1 VILGVPINLS
11 KKEADMERKRTGCL
25 IAVFA
30 LILTFATFLAVPEA
44 GAQAQ
49 KAGQKVTWV
58 FATNPGP
65 AANTWSFHPY
75 PRFQKL
81 LEKNSG
87 GRLVLDTKMGLFPVN
102 EVVHAVIAGR
112 ADIGW
117 ERIPWVAGTFPQ
129 WDYALPFF
137 WDNIFEYEAFLSD
150 PRLIEIEKKTYGE
163 KGLVKIADIAVEALD
178 GIWAK
183 KAVATVDD
191 FKGFKVRT
199 SGLITTLA
207 MKLVGASPLTIPTA
221 EIMEAL
227 QRGTVDAIQTS
238 RGWALGFGLADVC
251 TNVSFWRFQSVFGG
265 MLVVNKAKF
274 DALPPDL
281 KKIVLDTGKEMQG
294 QTIFG
299 AKVEELEAD
308 VGLKVSRLKV
318 TQPSTAEINKARELV
333 KPTVAK
339 WLEIAGPHGKEIL
352 DIAAQYAGGAK
363 VLLKK

>member
-1 VILGVPINLS
+1 MNHKRLWVVLGTLGL
-11 KKEADMERKRTGCL
+11 T
-25 IAVFA
+25 A
-30 LILTFATFLAVPEA
+30 LLALAFLGGSAE
-44 GAQAQ
+44 AQAQ
-49 KAGQKVTWV
+49 KTGQKVTWV

-87 GRLVLDTKMGLFPVN
+87 GRVVLDTKMGLFPTN

-137 WDNIFEYEAFLSD
+137 WDNIFEYEAFLND

-274 DALPPDL
+274 DALPADL

-294 QTIFG
+294 QTDKKGGRSCG
-299 AKVEELEAD
+299 ACLA
-308 VGLKVSRLKV
+308 
-318 TQPSTAEINKARELV
+318 
-333 KPTVAK
+333 
-339 WLEIAGPHGKEIL
+339 
-352 DIAAQYAGGAK
+352 
-363 VLLKK
+363 LLRVPV

>member
-1 VILGVPINLS
+1 MKRRRRWSTLGGLAAALAALLVVLS
-11 KKEADMERKRTGCL
+11 APAD
-25 IAVFA
+25 A
-30 LILTFATFLAVPEA
+30 
-44 GAQAQ
+44 AQQ
-49 KAGQKVTWV
+49 KITWT

-65 AANTWSFHPY
+65 AANTWSFYPY

-137 WDNIFEYEAFLSD
+137 WDSVFEYEAFLND
-150 PRLIEIEKKTYGE
+150 PRLVEIERKTYGE
-163 KGLVKIADIAVEALD
+163 KGLVKIADIPSEALD

-183 KAVATVDD
+183 KPVATVAD

-199 SGLITTLA
+199 SGLITTMA
-207 MKLVGASPLTIPTA
+207 MQLLGASPLTIPTA

-227 QRGTVDAIQTS
+227 SRGTVDAIQTS

-265 MLVVNKAKF
+265 MLVINKAKF
-274 DALPPDL
+274 DALPADL
-281 KKIVLDTGKEMQG
+281 KKVVIDTGREMQG
-294 QTIFG
+294 QTVFG
-299 AKVEELEAD
+299 AKIEELEAD
-308 VGLKVSRLKV
+308 VGLKVSKLKV
-318 TQPSTAEINKARELV
+318 TQPSSAEINKARELV
-333 KPTVAK
+333 RPAIDK

-352 DIAAQYAGGAK
+352 NIASDYAGGAK

>member
-1 VILGVPINLS
+1 MAKKFFKGGILL
-11 KKEADMERKRTGCL
+11 
-25 IAVFA
+25 F
-30 LILTFATFLAVPEA
+30 LILALVCFFMPSSIQ
-44 GAQAQ
+44 AQAT
-49 KAGQKVTWV
+49 KPGQKITWI

-65 AANTWSFHPY
+65 AANSWSFHPY

-81 LEKNSG
+81 LERNSK
-87 GRLVLDTKMGLFPVN
+87 GRLVLETKVGLFPPN

-137 WDNIFEYEAFLSD
+137 WDNIFEYEAFLHD

-163 KGLVKIADIAVEALD
+163 KGLVKIADICVEALD
-178 GIWAK
+178 GIWGK
-183 KAVATVDD
+183 KAVATVED
-191 FKGFKVRT
+191 FKGYKIRT
-199 SGLITTLA
+199 SGLITTMA
-207 MKLVGASPLTIPTA
+207 MKLLGASPLTIPTA

-251 TNVSFWRFQSVFGG
+251 THVSFWRIQSIFGG

-281 KKIVLDTGKEMQG
+281 QKILLDTGREMQG
-294 QTIFG
+294 QTVYA
-299 AKVEELEAD
+299 AKVEEMEAD
-308 VGLKVSRLKV
+308 VGLKVSKLKV
-318 TQPSTAEINKARELV
+318 TQPSAAEINKARELV
-333 KPTVAK
+333 RPTVDK
-339 WLEIAGPHGKEIL
+339 WLEIAGPYGKQVL
-352 DIAAQYAGGAK
+352 NIAAQYAGGAK
-363 VLLKK
+363 ILLKK

>member
-1 VILGVPINLS
+1 M
-11 KKEADMERKRTGCL
+11 AKRFFRVSICL
-25 IAVFA
+25 A
-30 LILTFATFLAVPEA
+30 LIFFWTYFFMPPN
-44 GAQAQ
+44 GQAQATMS
-49 KAGQKVTWV
+49 GQKITWI

-65 AANTWSFHPY
+65 AANSWSFHPY

-87 GRLVLDTKMGLFPVN
+87 GRLILDTKVGLFPPN

-137 WDNIFEYEAFLSD
+137 WDNIFEYEAFLND

-163 KGLVKIADIAVEALD
+163 KGLVKIADICVEALD
-178 GIWAK
+178 GIWGK
-183 KAVATVDD
+183 KAVATVED
-191 FKGFKVRT
+191 FKGYKVRT
-199 SGLITTLA
+199 SGLITTMA
-207 MKLVGASPLTIPTA
+207 MKLLGASPLTIPTA

-251 TNVSFWRFQSVFGG
+251 THVSFWRIQSIFGG

-281 KKIVLDTGKEMQG
+281 KKILQDTGREMQG
-294 QTIFG
+294 QTVYG
-299 AKVEELEAD
+299 AKVEEMEAD
-308 VGLKVSRLKV
+308 VGLKVSKLKV
-318 TQPSTAEINKARELV
+318 IQPSQAEINKARELV
-333 KPTVAK
+333 KPTINK
-339 WLEIAGPHGKEIL
+339 WLEIAGPYGRQIL
-352 DIAAQYAGGAK
+352 EIAAQYAGGAK
-363 VLLKK
+363 ILLKK

>member
-1 VILGVPINLS
+1 MKRRRWWSTLGSL
-11 KKEADMERKRTGCL
+11 
-25 IAVFA
+25 AVVLAFA
-30 LILTFATFLAVPEA
+30 LLCLPAT
-44 GAQAQ
+44 GH
-49 KAGQKVTWV
+49 AGQQKITWT

-65 AANTWSFHPY
+65 AANTWSFYPY

-137 WDNIFEYEAFLSD
+137 WDSVFEYEAFLND
-150 PRLIEIEKKTYGE
+150 PRLIEIERKTYGE
-163 KGLVKIADIAVEALD
+163 KGLVKIADIPSEALD

-199 SGLITTLA
+199 SGLVTTMA
-207 MKLVGASPLTIPTA
+207 MQLLGAAPLTIPTA

-227 QRGTVDAIQTS
+227 SRGTVDAIQTS

-274 DALPPDL
+274 DALPADL
-281 KKIVLDTGKEMQG
+281 KKIVIDTGREMQG
-294 QTIFG
+294 QTVFG
-299 AKVEELEAD
+299 AKIEEMEAD
-308 VGLKVSRLKV
+308 VGLKVSKLKV
-318 TQPSTAEINKARELV
+318 TQPSQAEINKARELV
-333 KPTVAK
+333 RPAIDK
-339 WLEIAGPHGKEIL
+339 WLEIAGPHGKDIL
-352 DIAAQYAGGAK
+352 AIAGEYAGGAK
-363 VLLKK
+363 VMLKK

>member
-1 VILGVPINLS
+1 MKRRKTWMILGS
-11 KKEADMERKRTGCL
+11 
-25 IAVFA
+25 FS
-30 LILTFATFLAVPEA
+30 LILALSFLLLGGNAE
-44 GAQAQ
+44 AQAK
-49 KAGQKVTWV
+49 KAAQPIKWV

-65 AANTWSFHPY
+65 AANTWTFYPY

-87 GRLVLDTKMGLFPVN
+87 GRLILDTKMGLFPVN

-137 WDNIFEYEAFLSD
+137 WDNIFEYEAFLND

-183 KAVATVDD
+183 KAVATIED
-191 FKGFKVRT
+191 FKGFKIRT
-199 SGLITTLA
+199 SGLITTMA

-251 TNVSFWRFQSVFGG
+251 THVSFWRFQSVFGG

-274 DALPPDL
+274 DALPADL
-281 KKIVLDTGKEMQG
+281 KKILLATGREMQG
-294 QTIFG
+294 QTAFG

-308 VGLKVSRLKV
+308 VGLKVSKLKV
-318 TQPSTAEINKARELV
+318 TQPSQAEINKARELV
-333 KPTVAK
+333 KPTVGK
-339 WLEIAGPHGKEIL
+339 WLEIAGPHGKQIL

-363 VLLKK
+363 ILLKK

>member
-1 VILGVPINLS
+1 
-11 KKEADMERKRTGCL
+11 MKRRRLWSTAGCL
-25 IAVFA
+25 A
-30 LILTFATFLAVPEA
+30 LLLALALVGLPATAD
-44 GAQAQ
+44 
-49 KAGQKVTWV
+49 AGQQKITWT

-65 AANTWSFHPY
+65 AANTWSFYPY

-137 WDNIFEYEAFLSD
+137 WDNIFEYEAFLND
-150 PRLIEIEKKTYGE
+150 PRLIEIEQKTYGE

-183 KAVATVDD
+183 KPVATVADW
-191 FKGFKVRT
+191 KGFKVRT
-199 SGLITTLA
+199 SGLITTMSMQL
-207 MKLVGASPLTIPTA
+207 LGASPLTIPTA

-227 QRGTVDAIQTS
+227 SRGTVDAIQTS

-265 MLVVNKAKF
+265 MLAVNKAKF
-274 DALPPDL
+274 DALPADL
-281 KKIVLDTGKEMQG
+281 KKILIDTGREMQG

-299 AKVEELEAD
+299 AKIEELEAD
-308 VGLKVSRLKV
+308 VGLKVSKLKV
-318 TQPSTAEINKARELV
+318 TQPSAAEINKARELV
-333 KPTVAK
+333 RPAIAK
-339 WLEIAGPHGKEIL
+339 WLEITGPVGKQIL
-352 DIAAQYAGGAK
+352 DIADDYAGGAK

>member
-1 VILGVPINLS
+1 MKKERFWMILGTFGFVVALS
-11 KKEADMERKRTGCL
+11 
-25 IAVFA
+25 F
-30 LILTFATFLAVPEA
+30 FLLGGYAE
-44 GAQAQ
+44 AQAQ
-49 KAGQKVTWV
+49 KGGQPIKWV

-65 AANTWSFHPY
+65 AANTWTFYPY

-137 WDNIFEYEAFLSD
+137 WDNIFEYEAFLND
-150 PRLIEIEKKTYGE
+150 PKLIELEKKSYGE

-183 KAVATVDD
+183 RAVATVDD
-191 FKGFKVRT
+191 FKGFKIRT
-199 SGLITTLA
+199 SGLITTLS
-207 MKLVGASPLTIPTA
+207 MKLLGASPLTIPTA

-274 DALPPDL
+274 DALPADL
-281 KKIVLDTGKEMQG
+281 KKIVLDTGREMQG

-318 TQPSTAEINKARELV
+318 TQPAQAEINKARELV
-333 KPTVAK
+333 RPTVDE
-339 WLEIAGPHGKEIL
+339 WLKIAGPHGKEAL
-352 DIAAQYAGGAK
+352 AIAANYAGGAK
-363 VLLKK
+363 ILLKK

>member
-1 VILGVPINLS
+1 MKRRKIWMILGSFGFILALS
-11 KKEADMERKRTGCL
+11 
-25 IAVFA
+25 
-30 LILTFATFLAVPEA
+30 FLLA
-44 GAQAQ
+44 GSYAEAQAQ
-49 KAGQKVTWV
+49 KGGQPIKWV

-65 AANTWSFHPY
+65 AANTWSFYPY

-87 GRLVLDTKMGLFPVN
+87 GRVVLDTKMGLFPVN

-137 WDNIFEYEAFLSD
+137 WDNIFEYEAFLND
-150 PRLIEIEKKTYGE
+150 PRLIELERKSYGE

-178 GIWAK
+178 GIWGK
-183 KAVATVDD
+183 KAVALADD
-191 FKGFKVRT
+191 FKGYKVRT
-199 SGLITTLA
+199 SGLITTLS
-207 MKLVGASPLTIPTA
+207 MKLLGASPLTIPTA

-227 QRGTVDAIQTS
+227 SRGTVDAIQTS

-251 TNVSFWRFQSVFGG
+251 TNVSFWKFQSVFGG

-274 DALPPDL
+274 DALPADL
-281 KKIVLDTGKEMQG
+281 KKIVLDTGREMQG
-294 QTIFG
+294 QTAFG
-299 AKVEELEAD
+299 AKVEEMEAD

-318 TQPSTAEINKARELV
+318 TQPTPAEINKAREIV
-333 KPTVAK
+333 RPAIDE
-339 WLEIAGPHGKEIL
+339 WLKIAGPNGKQIL
-352 DIAAQYAGGAK
+352 DIAANYAGGAK
-363 VLLKK
+363 IMLKK

>member
-1 VILGVPINLS
+1 MIFGS
-11 KKEADMERKRTGCL
+11 
-25 IAVFA
+25 FS
-30 LILTFATFLAVPEA
+30 LILTLLFSLLVVDADAAP
-44 GAQAQ
+44 AQ
-49 KAGQKVTWV
+49 KPGQKITWV

-65 AANTWSFHPY
+65 AANTWTFYPY

-81 LEKNSG
+81 LELRSG
-87 GRLVLDTKMGLFPVN
+87 GRLVLDTKMGLFHVN
-102 EVVHAVIAGR
+102 EVVHAVSAGR

-137 WDNIFEYEAFLSD
+137 WDNIFEYEAFLND
-150 PRLIEIEKKTYGE
+150 PRLIEIERKSYAE

-178 GIWAK
+178 GIWGK

-191 FKGFKVRT
+191 FKGYKIRT

-207 MKLVGASPLTIPTA
+207 MKLLGASPLTIPTA

-238 RGWALGFGLADVC
+238 RGWGLGFGLPDVC
-251 TNVSFWRFQSVFGG
+251 THVSFWKFQSVFGG

-274 DALPPDL
+274 DALPADL
-281 KKIVLDTGKEMQG
+281 KKIVLDTGREMQG

-299 AKVEELEAD
+299 AKVEELEAE
-308 VGLKVSRLKV
+308 VGLKVSRMKV
-318 TQPSTAEINKARELV
+318 TQPTQAEINKARDLV
-333 KPTVAK
+333 RPTIDK
-339 WLEIAGPHGKEIL
+339 WLELAGPQGKQIL

-363 VLLKK
+363 VMMKK

>member
-1 VILGVPINLS
+1 MKG
-11 KKEADMERKRTGCL
+11 KKNWAFL
-25 IAVFA
+25 IG
-30 LILTFATFLAVPEA
+30 LAVMAAFLLSFSAPDA
-44 GAQAQ
+44 AAQAP
-49 KAGQKVTWV
+49 KKGEKTTWV

-87 GRLVLDTKMGLFPVN
+87 GRLVLDTKVGLFPVN

-137 WDNIFEYEAFLSD
+137 WDNIFEYEAFLHD
-150 PRLIEIEKKTYGE
+150 PRLIEIEKKSYGE

-178 GIWAK
+178 GIWGK

-191 FKGFKVRT
+191 FKGYKIRT
-199 SGLITTLA
+199 SGLITTMA
-207 MKLVGASPLTIPTA
+207 MRLLGASPLTIPTA

-251 TNVSFWRFQSVFGG
+251 THVSFWRIQSVFGG

-274 DALPPDL
+274 DALPADL
-281 KKIVLDTGKEMQG
+281 KKILLDTGREMQG
-294 QTIFG
+294 QTVFG
-299 AKVEELEAD
+299 AKVEEMEAE
-308 VGLKVSRLKV
+308 VGLKASKMKV
-318 TQPSTAEINKARELV
+318 TQPTQAEINKAREITR
-333 KPTVAK
+333 PTIDE
-339 WLEIAGPHGKEIL
+339 WLKLAGPNGKQIL
-352 DIAAQYAGGAK
+352 GIASNYAGGAK
-363 VLLKK
+363 IMLKK

>member
-1 VILGVPINLS
+1 
-11 KKEADMERKRTGCL
+11 MKRRRWWATL
-25 IAVFA
+25 RSLAVVLAFA
-30 LILTFATFLAVPEA
+30 LLCLPATGDA
-44 GAQAQ
+44 AQQ
-49 KAGQKVTWV
+49 KITWT

-65 AANTWSFHPY
+65 AANTWSFYPY

-137 WDNIFEYEAFLSD
+137 WDSIFEYEAFLND
-150 PRLIEIEKKTYGE
+150 PRLVEIERKTYGE
-163 KGLVKIADIAVEALD
+163 KGLVKIADIPVEALD

-183 KAVATVDD
+183 KPVATVAD
-191 FKGFKVRT
+191 FKGFKIRT
-199 SGLITTLA
+199 SGLVTTMA
-207 MKLVGASPLTIPTA
+207 MQLLGASPLTIPTA

-227 QRGTVDAIQTS
+227 SRGTVDAIQTS

-274 DALPPDL
+274 DALPADL
-281 KKIVLDTGKEMQG
+281 KKIVLDTGREMQG
-294 QTIFG
+294 QTVFG

-308 VGLKVSRLKV
+308 VGLKVSKLKV
-318 TQPSTAEINKARELV
+318 TQPSQAEINKAREMV
-333 KPTVAK
+333 RPAIDK
-339 WLEIAGPHGKEIL
+339 WLEIAGPHGKDIL
-352 DIAAQYAGGAK
+352 AIAADYAGGAK

>member
-1 VILGVPINLS
+1 M
-11 KKEADMERKRTGCL
+11 KKNRLWMMVG
-25 IAVFA
+25 IFG
-30 LILTFATFLAVPEA
+30 LILALLFSVLGGYAE
-44 GAQAQ
+44 AQA
-49 KAGQKVTWV
+49 KKSGAKITWV

-65 AANTWSFHPY
+65 AANTWSFYPY

-81 LEKNSG
+81 LEKNSK
-87 GRLVLDTKMGLFPVN
+87 GRLVLDTKMSLFPVN

-137 WDNIFEYEAFLSD
+137 WDNIFEYEAFLND
-150 PRLIEIEKKTYGE
+150 PRLIDLERKSYGE

-183 KAVATVDD
+183 KPVATVDD
-191 FKGFKVRT
+191 FKGFKIRT

-207 MKLVGASPLTIPTA
+207 MKLLGASPLTIPTA

-227 QRGTVDAIQTS
+227 SRGTVDAIQTS

-251 TNVSFWRFQSVFGG
+251 THVSFWRIQSVFGG

-274 DALPPDL
+274 DGLPADL
-281 KKIVLDTGKEMQG
+281 KKILLDTGREMQG
-294 QTIFG
+294 QTAYG

-308 VGLKVSRLKV
+308 VGLKVSKMKV
-318 TQPSTAEINKARELV
+318 TQPIQAEINKAREITR
-333 KPTVAK
+333 PTIDEWLKIAGPNGK
-339 WLEIAGPHGKEIL
+339 QILEIA
-352 DIAAQYAGGAK
+352 ANYAGGAK
-363 VLLKK
+363 IMLKK

>member
-1 VILGVPINLS
+1 MKKNKIWLILGS
-11 KKEADMERKRTGCL
+11 TG
-25 IAVFA
+25 
-30 LILTFATFLAVPEA
+30 LILPFLFFLLGGYAE
-44 GAQAQ
+44 AQAQ
-49 KAGQKVTWV
+49 KPGQKITWI

-65 AANTWSFHPY
+65 AANTWTFYPY

-102 EVVHAVIAGR
+102 EVVHSVIAGR

-137 WDNIFEYEAFLSD
+137 WDNIFEYEAFLND
-150 PRLIEIEKKTYGE
+150 PRLIELERKSYGE

-191 FKGFKVRT
+191 FKGFKIRT
-199 SGLITTLA
+199 SGLITTLS
-207 MKLVGASPLTIPTA
+207 MKLLGASPLTIPTA

-227 QRGTVDAIQTS
+227 SRGTVDAIQTS

-251 TNVSFWRFQSVFGG
+251 THVSFWRIQSVFGG

-274 DALPPDL
+274 DALPADL
-281 KKIVLDTGKEMQG
+281 KKILLDTGREMQG

-318 TQPSTAEINKARELV
+318 TQPAPPEINKARELV
-333 KPTVAK
+333 RPTVDK
-339 WLEIAGPHGKEIL
+339 WLEIAGPHGKQVL

-363 VLLKK
+363 IMLKK

>member
-1 VILGVPINLS
+1 MKGKKIWAVLISLGIIVAFAAS
-11 KKEADMERKRTGCL
+11 FCL
-25 IAVFA
+25 PDAA
-30 LILTFATFLAVPEA
+30 
-44 GAQAQ
+44 AQAP
-49 KAGQKVTWV
+49 KAGQKTTWV

-65 AANTWSFHPY
+65 AANTWTFHPY

-87 GRLVLDTKMGLFPVN
+87 GRLVLDTKMSLFPVN

-137 WDNIFEYEAFLSD
+137 WDNIFEYEAFLND
-150 PRLIEIEKKTYGE
+150 PKLIEIEKKSYGD

-178 GIWAK
+178 GIWGK

-191 FKGFKVRT
+191 FKGYKVRT

-207 MKLVGASPLTIPTA
+207 MKLLGASPLTIPNA

-251 TNVSFWRFQSVFGG
+251 THVSFWRIQSVFGG

-274 DALPPDL
+274 DALPADL
-281 KKIVLDTGKEMQG
+281 KKIVMDTGREMQG
-294 QTIFG
+294 QTVFG
-299 AKVEELEAD
+299 AKVEELEAE
-308 VGLKVSRLKV
+308 VGLKASKMKV
-318 TQPSTAEINKARELV
+318 TQPTLAEINKAREITR
-333 KPTVAK
+333 PTIDE
-339 WLEIAGPHGKEIL
+339 WLKIAGPNGKQIL
-352 DIAAQYAGGAK
+352 DIAANYAGGAK
-363 VLLKK
+363 IMLKK

>member
-1 VILGVPINLS
+1 MKKRRLAFTLASLGL
-11 KKEADMERKRTGCL
+11 L
-25 IAVFA
+25 LA
-30 LILTFATFLAVPEA
+30 LAALPA
-44 GAQAQ
+44 GADAAQ
-49 KAGQKVTWV
+49 QKITWT

-65 AANTWSFHPY
+65 AANSWSFYPY

-87 GRLVLDTKMGLFPVN
+87 GRLVLETKMGLFPPN

-137 WDNIFEYEAFLSD
+137 WDSVYEYEAFLND
-150 PRLIEIEKKTYGE
+150 PRLIAIEQKTYGE
-163 KGLVKIADIAVEALD
+163 KGLVKIADIPSEALD

-191 FKGFKVRT
+191 FKGFKIRT
-199 SGLITTLA
+199 SGLITTMA

-227 QRGTVDAIQTS
+227 SRGTVDAIQTS

-281 KKIVLDTGKEMQG
+281 KKIVIDTGREMQG
-294 QTIFG
+294 QTVFG
-299 AKVEELEAD
+299 AKVEEMEAD

-318 TQPSTAEINKARELV
+318 TQPSETEINKARELV
-333 KPTVAK
+333 RPTVDK

-352 DIAAQYAGGAK
+352 DIAAGSAGGAK
-363 VLLKK
+363 VLLRK

>member
-1 VILGVPINLS
+1 MKEKKVWMILACFS
-11 KKEADMERKRTGCL
+11 
-25 IAVFA
+25 
-30 LILTFATFLAVPEA
+30 LILTLLVGFAEA
-44 GAQAQ
+44 APAQ
-49 KAGQKVTWV
+49 KEKITWI

-65 AANTWSFHPY
+65 AANSWSFYPY

-87 GRLVLDTKMGLFPVN
+87 GRIILDTKMGLFPPT

-117 ERIPWVAGTFPQ
+117 QRTPWVAGTFPQ

-137 WDNIFEYEAFLSD
+137 WDNIFEYESFLND
-150 PRLIEIEKKTYGE
+150 PRMVAIERKSYGE
-163 KGLVKIADIAVEALD
+163 KGLVKIADIASEALD
-178 GIWAK
+178 GIWGK

-191 FKGFKVRT
+191 FKGYKIRT

-238 RGWALGFGLADVC
+238 RGWGLGFGLPDVC
-251 TNVSFWRFQSVFGG
+251 THVSFWRFQSVFGG
-265 MLVVNKAKF
+265 MLAVNKAKF
-274 DALPPDL
+274 DALPADL
-281 KKIVLDTGKEMQG
+281 QKIVWDTGREMQG
-294 QTIFG
+294 QNMFG
-299 AKVEELEAD
+299 AKIEELEAE
-308 VGLKVSRLKV
+308 VGLKVSHMKV
-318 TQPSTAEINKARELV
+318 TQPSQEEINKARKLT
-333 KPTVAK
+333 KPAIDK
-339 WLEIAGPHGKEIL
+339 WLELTGPLGKQIL

-363 VLLKK
+363 VMLQK

>member
-1 VILGVPINLS
+1 MKRRKIWIILGS
-11 KKEADMERKRTGCL
+11 FT
-25 IAVFA
+25 
-30 LILTFATFLAVPEA
+30 LILALSFLLGGGPAE
-44 GAQAQ
+44 AQAQ
-49 KAGQKVTWV
+49 KGGQPIKWI

-65 AANTWSFHPY
+65 AANSWSFYPY

-87 GRLVLDTKMGLFPVN
+87 GRIILDTKMGLFPVN

-137 WDNIFEYEAFLSD
+137 WDSIFEYEAFLND
-150 PRLIEIEKKTYGE
+150 PRLIAIEKKTYGE

-183 KAVATVDD
+183 KPVATIED
-191 FKGFKVRT
+191 FKGFKIRT
-199 SGLITTLA
+199 SGLITTMA

-238 RGWALGFGLADVC
+238 RGWALGFGLGDVC

-274 DALPPDL
+274 DALPADL
-281 KKIVLDTGKEMQG
+281 KKIVLDTGREMQG

-308 VGLKVSRLKV
+308 VGLKVSKLKV
-318 TQPSTAEINKARELV
+318 TQPSQTEINKARELV

-339 WLEIAGPHGKEIL
+339 WLEIAGPYGKEIL
-352 DIAAQYAGGAK
+352 GIAAQYAGGAK

>member
-1 VILGVPINLS
+1 MKGKKIWAVLISLGILAAFGAYLSVPD
-11 KKEADMERKRTGCL
+11 A
-25 IAVFA
+25 A
-30 LILTFATFLAVPEA
+30 
-44 GAQAQ
+44 AQAP
-49 KAGQKVTWV
+49 KPGQKTTWV

-65 AANTWSFHPY
+65 AANTWTFHPY

-87 GRLVLDTKMGLFPVN
+87 GRLVLDTKMSLFPVN

-137 WDNIFEYEAFLSD
+137 WDNIFEYESFLHD
-150 PRLIEIEKKTYGE
+150 PRLIEIERKSYGE

-178 GIWAK
+178 GIWGK

-191 FKGFKVRT
+191 FKGYKVRT

-207 MKLVGASPLTIPTA
+207 MKLLGASPLTIPTA

-274 DALPPDL
+274 DALPADL
-281 KKIVLDTGKEMQG
+281 KKIVLDTGREMQG
-294 QTIFG
+294 QTIYG

-318 TQPSTAEINKARELV
+318 TQPSQAEINKARELV
-333 KPTVAK
+333 RPTVAK

-352 DIAAQYAGGAK
+352 GIAAKYAGGAK